1 MKSNSFQTAR
11 FIGLRY
17 LFSPKK
23 HHAINVISIISMIGI
38 MVSSAALIIVLSVF
52 NGMEGLVRSS
62 FNSFNP
68 DYQILPKEGKVF
80 STDTFPMAE
89 LQKLE
94 GVQAVFEVVSD
105 MTLMT
110 YNEKQLLVSVK
121 GVSPD
126 YLHSTGVD
134 SLLIDGNSRLQYSEG
149 PAAVMGAIAAGNIQ
163 LNLHSPEQLK
173 VYYPKRLLKNL
184 ADPSHAFNI
193 DYLTPAGVF
202 ASYTEYDE
210 KYVFVP
216 LDFARSIMDY
226 EKEVTLVELKLKN
239 PKEYTKIRASIEN
252 VLGENYILK
261 DKYQQEET
269 LFKTMKSEKLMVYV
283 ILAFILVVAGFN
295 MIGTLSMLIIE
306 KKDDLSVLYAMGAR
320 KSLVRKIFMVQG
332 GFISLLGGLAGLLIG
347 LLVCFLQ
354 MKFHIVGLGDGSSGY
369 LINYYPVL
377 LEWLDFVLVLFTIL
391 IISVITSYI
400 PIRYMKNIVVD
411 KK

>member
-80 STDTFPMAE
+80 ATDTFPMAE
-89 LQKLE
+89 LQKLKS
-94 GVQAVFEVVSD
+94 VQEVFEVVSD

-126 YLHSTGVD
+126 YLHSMGID
-134 SLLIDGNSRLQYSEG
+134 SLLIDGNATLQYSEG

-184 ADPSHAFNI
+184 ADPSKAFNI
-193 DYLTPAGVF
+193 DYVIPAGVF

-216 LDFARSIMDY
+216 LDFARSIMNY
-226 EKEVTLVELKLKN
+226 ENEVTSIELKLRN
-239 PKEYTKIRASIEN
+239 PGNYAKIRTSIEK
-252 VLGENYILK
+252 VLGGNYILK
-261 DKYQQEET
+261 DKYQQEES
-269 LFKTMKSEKLMVYV
+269 LYKTMKSEKLMVFV

-320 KSLVRKIFMVQG
+320 KSLVRKIFLVQG

-369 LINYYPVL
+369 LINYYPVQI
-377 LEWLDFVLVLFTIL
+377 EWLDFAFVLLTIL
-391 IISVITSYI
+391 IISLITSYI
-400 PIRYMKNIVVD
+400 PVRYMKNIVVD

>member
-1 MKSNSFQTAR
+1 MKSNSLHTAR

-80 STDTFPMAE
+80 ATDTFPMAE

-121 GVSPD
+121 GVAPD
-126 YLHSTGVD
+126 YLHNTGID
-134 SLLIDGNSRLQYSEG
+134 SLLIDGNAKLQYSEG

-163 LNLHSPEQLK
+163 LNMHSPEQLK

-184 ADPSHAFNI
+184 ADPSRAFNI
-193 DYLTPAGVF
+193 DYLVPAGVF

-226 EKEVTLVELKLKN
+226 ENEATSVELKLKN
-239 PKEYTKIRASIEN
+239 PEDYAKIRASIEK

-261 DKYQQEET
+261 DKYQQEES
-269 LFKTMKSEKLMVYV
+269 LYKTMKSEKLMVFV

-306 KKDDLSVLYAMGAR
+306 KKDDLAVLYAMGAR

-332 GFISLLGGLAGLLIG
+332 GFISLLGGFVGLLLGLLI
-347 LLVCFLQ
+347 CFLQ
-354 MKFHIVGLGDGSSGY
+354 MKFHIVGLGDGSAGY
-369 LINYYPVL
+369 LINYYPVQI
-377 LEWLDFVLVLFTIL
+377 EWLDFVVVMLTIL

>member
-1 MKSNSFQTAR
+1 M
-11 FIGLRY
+11 
-17 LFSPKK
+17 
-23 HHAINVISIISMIGI
+23 ISIISMIGI

-80 STDTFPMAE
+80 ATDTFPMGE
-89 LQKLE
+89 LQKLKS
-94 GVQAVFEVVSD
+94 VQEVFEVVSD

-126 YLHSTGVD
+126 YLHSMGID
-134 SLLIDGNSRLQYSEG
+134 SLLIDGNATLQYSEG

-184 ADPSHAFNI
+184 ADPSKAFNI
-193 DYLTPAGVF
+193 DYVIPSGVF

-216 LDFARSIMDY
+216 LDFARSIMNY
-226 EKEVTLVELKLKN
+226 ENEVTSIELKLRN
-239 PKEYTKIRASIEN
+239 PGNYAKIRTSIEK

-261 DKYQQEET
+261 DKYQQEES
-269 LFKTMKSEKLMVYV
+269 LYKTMKSEKLMVFV

-320 KSLVRKIFMVQG
+320 KSLVRKIFLVQG

-369 LINYYPVL
+369 LINYYPVQI
-377 LEWLDFVLVLFTIL
+377 EWLDFAFVLLTIL
-391 IISVITSYI
+391 IISLITSYI
-400 PIRYMKNIVVD
+400 PVRYMKNIVVD

>member
-80 STDTFPMAE
+80 ATDTFPMAE
-89 LQKLE
+89 LQKLKS
-94 GVQAVFEVVSD
+94 VQEVFEVVSD

-126 YLHSTGVD
+126 YLHSMGID
-134 SLLIDGNSRLQYSEG
+134 SLLIDGNATLQYSEG

-184 ADPSHAFNI
+184 ADPSKAFNI
-193 DYLTPAGVF
+193 DYVIPSGVF

-210 KYVFVP
+210 KYVFVL
-216 LDFARSIMDY
+216 LDFARSIMNY
-226 EKEVTLVELKLKN
+226 ENEVTSIELKLRN
-239 PKEYTKIRASIEN
+239 PGNYAKIRTSIEK

-261 DKYQQEET
+261 DKYQQEES
-269 LFKTMKSEKLMVYV
+269 LYKTMKSEKLMVFV

-320 KSLVRKIFMVQG
+320 KSLVRKIFLVQG

-369 LINYYPVL
+369 LINYYPVQI
-377 LEWLDFVLVLFTIL
+377 EWLDFAFVLLTIL
-391 IISVITSYI
+391 IISLITSYI
-400 PIRYMKNIVVD
+400 PVRYMKNIVVD

>member
-52 NGMEGLVRSS
+52 NGMEGLVRTS

-68 DYQILPKEGKVF
+68 DYQILPKEGKAF
-80 STDTFPMAE
+80 ATDTFPMTE

-110 YNEKQLLVSVK
+110 YNEKQLLVSIK
-121 GVSPD
+121 GVSLD
-126 YLHSTGVD
+126 YLQGTGID
-134 SLLIDGNSRLQYSEG
+134 SLLIDGNATLQYSEG
-149 PAAVMGAIAAGNIQ
+149 PAAVMGAIAAGKIQ

-173 VYYPKRLLKNL
+173 VYYPKRLLRNL
-184 ADPSHAFNI
+184 ADPSKAFNI
-193 DYLTPAGVF
+193 DYVIPAGVF

-216 LDFARSIMDY
+216 LDFARSIMNY
-226 EKEVTLVELKLKN
+226 ENEVTSIELKLRN
-239 PKEYTKIRASIEN
+239 PGNYAKIRASIEK
-252 VLGENYILK
+252 VLGGNYILK
-261 DKYQQEET
+261 DKYQQEES
-269 LFKTMKSEKLMVYV
+269 LYKTMKSEKLMVFV

-320 KSLVRKIFMVQG
+320 KSLVRKIFLVQG

-369 LINYYPVL
+369 LINYYPVQI
-377 LEWLDFVLVLFTIL
+377 EWLDFAFVLLTIL
-391 IISVITSYI
+391 IISLITSYI
-400 PIRYMKNIVVD
+400 PVRYMKNIVVD

>member
-1 MKSNSFQTAR
+1 MKSNSLHTAC

-17 LFSPKK
+17 LFSKKK
-23 HHAINVISIISMIGI
+23 HHAINVISIISMLGI

-80 STDTFPMAE
+80 STDTFPMEE

-94 GVQAVFEVVSD
+94 GVQAVYEVVAD
-105 MTLMT
+105 MTLMI

-126 YLHSTGVD
+126 YLQGTGID
-134 SLLIDGNSRLQYSEG
+134 TLLIDGNATLQYSEG
-149 PAAVMGAIAAGNIQ
+149 PAAVLGAVAAGNIQ

-184 ADPSHAFNI
+184 ADPSKAFNI
-193 DYLTPAGVF
+193 DYIFPAGVF

-216 LDFARSIMDY
+216 LDFARSIMNY
-226 EKEVTLVELKLKN
+226 ENEVTSVELKLN
-239 PKEYTKIRASIEN
+239 NTKEYAKIRHNIES
-252 VLGENYILK
+252 VLGDQYVLK
-261 DKYQQEET
+261 DKYQQEES
-269 LFKTMKSEKLMVYV
+269 LYKTMKSEKLMVFV

-320 KSLVRKIFMVQG
+320 KSLVRRIFLVQG
-332 GFISLLGGLAGLLIG
+332 SFISLLGGVAGLWIGLLI
-347 LLVCFLQ
+347 CFLQ
-354 MKFHIVGLGDGSSGY
+354 LKFHIVGLGDGSSGY
-369 LINYYPVL
+369 LINYYPVQI
-377 LEWLDFVLVLFTIL
+377 EWWDFVFVLLTIL
-391 IISVITSYI
+391 IISLITSYI
-400 PIRYMKNIVVD
+400 PVRYMKNIVID

>member
-1 MKSNSFQTAR
+1 
-11 FIGLRY
+11 
-17 LFSPKK
+17 
-23 HHAINVISIISMIGI
+23 MIGI

-52 NGMEGLVRSS
+52 NGMEGLVRTS

-68 DYQILPKEGKVF
+68 DNQILPLEGKAF
-80 STDTFPMAE
+80 SLDTFPMEE
-89 LQKLE
+89 LRQLK
-94 GVQAVFEVVSD
+94 GVQAAYEVVSD

-121 GVSPD
+121 GVSTD
-126 YLHSTGVD
+126 YLHDTGID
-134 SLLIDGNSRLQYSEG
+134 TLLYDGNASLRCGEG
-149 PAAVMGAIAAGNIQ
+149 PAAVMGAVAAGNIQ

-184 ADPSHAFNI
+184 SDPSRAFNI
-193 DYLTPAGVF
+193 DYITPVGVF

-216 LDFARSIMDY
+216 LDFARSIMNY
-226 EKEVTLVELKLKN
+226 ESEVTSVELKLRN
-239 PKEYTKIRASIEN
+239 SHDYAKIRPSIEQ
-252 VLGENYILK
+252 VLGGHYLLK

-269 LFKTMKSEKLMVYV
+269 LYKTMKSEKLMVFV

-320 KSLVRKIFMVQG
+320 KSLVRKVFMVQG

-347 LLVCFLQ
+347 LLICFLQ

-369 LINYYPVL
+369 LINYYPVQ
-377 LEWLDFVLVLFTIL
+377 LEWLDFVMVLLTIL

>member
-80 STDTFPMAE
+80 ATDTFPMTE
-89 LQKLE
+89 LQKLKS
-94 GVQAVFEVVSD
+94 VQEVFEVVSD

-126 YLHSTGVD
+126 YLHSMGID
-134 SLLIDGNSRLQYSEG
+134 SLLIDGNATLQYSEG

-184 ADPSHAFNI
+184 ADPSKAFNI
-193 DYLTPAGVF
+193 DYGIPAGVF
-202 ASYTEYDE
+202 ASYTKYKE

-216 LDFARSIMDY
+216 LDFARSIMNY
-226 EKEVTLVELKLKN
+226 ENEVTSIELKLRN
-239 PKEYTKIRASIEN
+239 PGNYAKIRTSIEK

-261 DKYQQEET
+261 DKYQQEES
-269 LFKTMKSEKLMVYV
+269 LYKTMKSEKLMVFV

-320 KSLVRKIFMVQG
+320 KSLVRKIFLVQG
-332 GFISLLGGLAGLLIG
+332 GFISLLGGLAGLFIG

-369 LINYYPVL
+369 LINYYPVQI
-377 LEWLDFVLVLFTIL
+377 EWLDFAFVLLTIL
-391 IISVITSYI
+391 IISLITSYI
-400 PIRYMKNIVVD
+400 PVRYMKNIVVD

>member
-1 MKSNSFQTAR
+1 MKSNSLHTAR

-17 LFSPKK
+17 LFSKKK
-23 HHAINVISIISMIGI
+23 HHAINVISVVSMLGI

-52 NGMEGLVRSS
+52 NGMEGLVRTS

-80 STDTFPMAE
+80 STDSFPMTE
-89 LQKLE
+89 LKKLD
-94 GVQAVFEVVSD
+94 GVQAVYEVVAD

-121 GVSPD
+121 GVTSD
-126 YLHSTGVD
+126 YLHSTGID
-134 SLLIDGNSRLQYSEG
+134 TLLIDGNANLVYSEG
-149 PAAVMGAIAAGNIQ
+149 PCAVMGAIAAGNVQ

-173 VYYPKRLLKNL
+173 VYYPKRLLKNFS
-184 ADPSHAFNI
+184 DPSKAFNI
-193 DYLTPAGVF
+193 DYVIPSGVF

-216 LDFARSIMDY
+216 LDFARSIMNY
-226 EKEVTLVELKLKN
+226 ENEVTSIELKLKN
-239 PKEYTKIRASIEN
+239 SRDYAKIRASIEN
-252 VLGENYILK
+252 ILGGDYILK
-261 DKYQQEET
+261 DKYQQEES
-269 LFKTMKSEKLMVYV
+269 LYKTMKSEKLMVFV

-320 KSLVRKIFMVQG
+320 KSLVRRIFLVQG
-332 GFISLLGGLAGLLIG
+332 SFISLLGGLVGLLMGLLIC
-347 LLVCFLQ
+347 LVQ

-369 LINYYPVL
+369 LINYYPVKI
-377 LEWLDFVLVLFTIL
+377 EALDCVIILFTIL
-391 IISVITSYI
+391 IISIITSYI

>member
-80 STDTFPMAE
+80 ATDTFPMAE
-89 LQKLE
+89 LQKLKS
-94 GVQAVFEVVSD
+94 VQEVFEVVSD

-126 YLHSTGVD
+126 YLHSMGID
-134 SLLIDGNSRLQYSEG
+134 SLLIDGNATLQYSEG

-173 VYYPKRLLKNL
+173 VYYPKRLLRNL
-184 ADPSHAFNI
+184 ADPSKAFNI
-193 DYLTPAGVF
+193 DYVIPAGVF

-216 LDFARSIMDY
+216 LDFARSIMNY
-226 EKEVTLVELKLKN
+226 ENEVTSIELKLRN
-239 PKEYTKIRASIEN
+239 PGNYAKIRTSIEK

-261 DKYQQEET
+261 DKYQQEES
-269 LFKTMKSEKLMVYV
+269 LYKTMKSEKLMVFV

-320 KSLVRKIFMVQG
+320 KSLVRKIFLVQG

-369 LINYYPVL
+369 LINYYPVQI
-377 LEWLDFVLVLFTIL
+377 EWLDFAFVLLTIL
-391 IISVITSYI
+391 IISLITSYI
-400 PIRYMKNIVVD
+400 PVRYMKNIVVD

>member
-80 STDTFPMAE
+80 ATDTFPMAE
-89 LQKLE
+89 LQKLKS
-94 GVQAVFEVVSD
+94 VQEVFEVVSD

-126 YLHSTGVD
+126 YLHSMGID
-134 SLLIDGNSRLQYSEG
+134 SLLIDGNATLQYSEG

-184 ADPSHAFNI
+184 ANPSKAFNI
-193 DYLTPAGVF
+193 DYVIPAGVF

-216 LDFARSIMDY
+216 LDFARSIMNY
-226 EKEVTLVELKLKN
+226 ENEVTSIELKLKN
-239 PKEYTKIRASIEN
+239 PKDYAKIRTSIEK

-261 DKYQQEET
+261 DKYQQEES
-269 LFKTMKSEKLMVYV
+269 LYKTMKSEKLMVFV

-320 KSLVRKIFMVQG
+320 KSLVRKIFLVQG

-369 LINYYPVL
+369 LINYYPVQI
-377 LEWLDFVLVLFTIL
+377 EWLDFAFVLLTIL
-391 IISVITSYI
+391 IISLITSYI
-400 PIRYMKNIVVD
+400 PVRYMKNIVVD

>member
-23 HHAINVISIISMIGI
+23 HHAINVISIISMLGI

-80 STDTFPMAE
+80 STDTFPMAK

-94 GVQAVFEVVSD
+94 GIQAVYEVVAD

-121 GVSPD
+121 GVRPD
-126 YLHSTGVD
+126 YLHATGID
-134 SLLIDGNSRLQYSEG
+134 ALLIDGNATLQYDEG
-149 PAAVMGAIAAGNIQ
+149 PAAVMGAVAAGNIQ

-184 ADPSHAFNI
+184 ADPTKAFNI
-193 DYLTPAGVF
+193 DYVIPAGVF

-216 LDFARSIMDY
+216 LDFARSIMNY
-226 EKEVTLVELKLKN
+226 EKEVTSAELKLES
-239 PKEYTKIRASIEN
+239 PKEYAKIRASIEN

-261 DKYQQEET
+261 DKYQQEES
-269 LFKTMKSEKLMVYV
+269 LYKTMKSEKLMVFV

-347 LLVCFLQ
+347 LLICFLQ
-354 MKFHIVGLGDGSSGY
+354 MKFHIVGLGDGSAGY
-369 LINYYPVL
+369 LINYYPVQI
-377 LEWLDFVLVLFTIL
+377 EWLDFVLVIFTIL
-391 IISVITSYI
+391 IISIITSYI
-400 PIRYMKNIVVD
+400 PIRYMKNLVVD

>member
-80 STDTFPMAE
+80 ATDTFPMAE
-89 LQKLE
+89 LQKLKS
-94 GVQAVFEVVSD
+94 VQEVFEVVSD

-126 YLHSTGVD
+126 YLHSMGID
-134 SLLIDGNSRLQYSEG
+134 SLLIDGNATLQYSEG

-184 ADPSHAFNI
+184 ADPSKAFNI
-193 DYLTPAGVF
+193 DYVIPAGVF

-216 LDFARSIMDY
+216 LDFARSIMNY
-226 EKEVTLVELKLKN
+226 ENEVTFIELKLKN
-239 PKEYTKIRASIEN
+239 PKDYAKIRTSIEK

-261 DKYQQEET
+261 DKYQQEES
-269 LFKTMKSEKLMVYV
+269 LYKTMKSEKLMVFV

-320 KSLVRKIFMVQG
+320 KSLVRKIFLVQG

-369 LINYYPVL
+369 LINYYPVQI
-377 LEWLDFVLVLFTIL
+377 EWLDFAFVLLTIL
-391 IISVITSYI
+391 IISLITSYI
-400 PIRYMKNIVVD
+400 PVRYMKNIVVD

>member
-1 MKSNSFQTAR
+1 MKSNSLHTAR

-17 LFSPKK
+17 LFSKKK
-23 HHAINVISIISMIGI
+23 HHAINVISIISMLGI

-52 NGMEGLVRSS
+52 NGMEGLVRTS

-80 STDTFPMAE
+80 STDTFPMTE
-89 LQKLE
+89 LQKLD
-94 GVQAVFEVVSD
+94 GVQAVFEVVAD

-126 YLHSTGVD
+126 YLQGTGID
-134 SLLIDGNSRLQYSEG
+134 TLLIDGNATLQYSEG
-149 PAAVMGAIAAGNIQ
+149 PAAVLGAVAAGNIQ

-184 ADPSHAFNI
+184 ADPTKAFNI
-193 DYLTPAGVF
+193 DYVIPAGVF

-216 LDFARSIMDY
+216 LDFARSIMNY
-226 EKEVTLVELKLKN
+226 ENEVTSVELKLKN
-239 PKEYTKIRASIEN
+239 TKDYAKIRHSVEN
-252 VLGENYILK
+252 ILGDHYLLK
-261 DKYQQEET
+261 DKYQQEES
-269 LFKTMKSEKLMVYV
+269 LYKTMKSEKLMVFV

-320 KSLVRKIFMVQG
+320 KSLVRKVFMVQG
-332 GFISLLGGLAGLLIG
+332 GFISLLGGFIGLLLGLLI
-347 LLVCFLQ
+347 CFLQ
-354 MKFHIVGLGDGSSGY
+354 IKFHIVGLGDGSAGY
-369 LINYYPVL
+369 LINYYPVRI
-377 LEWLDFVLVLFTIL
+377 EWLDFVLVMLTIL
-391 IISVITSYI
+391 IISIITSYI

>member
-1 MKSNSFQTAR
+1 MKSNSFHTAR

-17 LFSPKK
+17 LFSKKK
-23 HHAINVISIISMIGI
+23 HHAINVISIISMMGI

-52 NGMEGLVRSS
+52 NGMEGLVHTS

-89 LQKLE
+89 LQKLK
-94 GVQAVFEVVSD
+94 GIQAVYEVVSD

-121 GVSPD
+121 GVCPD
-126 YLHSTGVD
+126 YLHSTGID
-134 SLLIDGNSRLQYSEG
+134 TLLIDGNASLRYSEG
-149 PAAVMGAIAAGNIQ
+149 AAAVMGAIAAGNIQ

-184 ADPSHAFNI
+184 SDPSRAFNI
-193 DYLTPAGVF
+193 DYIIPAGVF

-216 LDFARSIMDY
+216 LDFARSIMNY
-226 EKEVTLVELKLKN
+226 ESEVTSVELKLKN
-239 PKEYTKIRASIEN
+239 PRDYAKIRASIET
-252 VLGENYILK
+252 VLGDKYVLK
-261 DKYQQEET
+261 DKYQQEES
-269 LFKTMKSEKLMVYV
+269 LYKTMKSEKLMVFV

-320 KSLVRKIFMVQG
+320 KSLVRRVFLVQG
-332 GFISLLGGLAGLLIG
+332 SFISLLGGLIGLLIG
-347 LLVCFLQ
+347 LLICFLQ
-354 MKFHIVGLGDGSSGY
+354 MKFHLVGLGDGSGGY
-369 LINYYPVL
+369 LINYYPVQIKVD
-377 LEWLDFVLVLFTIL
+377 DFVMVLLTIL

-400 PIRYMKNIVVD
+400 PIRYMKNIVVG

>member
-1 MKSNSFQTAR
+1 LKSNSFHTAR

-17 LFSPKK
+17 LFSKKK

-52 NGMEGLVRSS
+52 NGMEGLVRTS

-80 STDTFPMAE
+80 AIDTFPMLE
-89 LQKLE
+89 LQKLD
-94 GVQAVFEVVSD
+94 GVQAVYEVLSD

-126 YLHSTGVD
+126 YLKGTGID
-134 SLLIDGNSRLQYSEG
+134 TLLIDGNATLIYSEG
-149 PAAVMGAIAAGNIQ
+149 PCAIMGAIAAGNIQ

-173 VYYPKRLLKNL
+173 VYYPKRLLKNFS
-184 ADPSHAFNI
+184 DPSKAFNI
-193 DYLTPAGVF
+193 DYIIPSGVF

-216 LDFARSIMDY
+216 LDFARNLMNY
-226 EKEVTLVELKLKN
+226 ETEVTSVELKLKRSQD
-239 PKEYTKIRASIEN
+239 YAKIRHTIEN
-252 VLGENYILK
+252 VIGNQYVLK
-261 DKYQQEET
+261 DKYQQEES
-269 LFKTMKSEKLMVYV
+269 LYKTMKSEKLMVFV
-283 ILAFILVVAGFN
+283 ILAFILIVAGFN

-320 KSLVRKIFMVQG
+320 KSLVRKIFLVQG
-332 GFISLLGGLAGLLIG
+332 SFISFLGGIAGLLIG
-347 LLVCFLQ
+347 LLICFLQ
-354 MKFHIVGLGDGSSGY
+354 LKFHLIGLGDGSSGY
-369 LINYYPVL
+369 LIDYYPVQI
-377 LEWLDFVLVLFTIL
+377 EGLDFIFVLLTIL
-391 IISVITSYI
+391 IISLITSYI
-400 PIRYMKNIVVD
+400 PVRYMKNIVIG